1 MKQKNNINAVR
12 RILGL
17 SQADFAAAIE
27 VSQGNVSHYE
37 GQRQSVPPDV
47 ANRVI
52 AAAAARGVT
61 ITFNDIYGS

>member
-1 MKQKNNINAVR
+1 MKQKNNIKAVR
-12 RILGL
+12 RLLGL
-17 SQADFAAAIE
+17 SQADFAVAID

-52 AAAAARGVT
+52 EAANTRGVT
-61 ITFNDIYGS
+61 VTFNDIYGS